1 MNPKLLMLDTRAI
14 IPSWWILLIDP
25 QKQLFCQVLQCKDF
39 FLFLRHKCTLL
50 WLRIVEKNQNLPRN
64 MIRHQFDI
72 TNIVQQWESC
82 GQLWLEMTK
91 TQSLSK
97 ASFRSTASKLLIFLA
112 RVSSVIEILDFFGS
126 GLLDLK
132 VSRSQTCPPLVLK
145 TWEVFRSVWTMLH
158 FKFLLRLF
166 YFLPVKLQIR
176 TGLGSKISRRL
187 LQLPL

>member
-1 MNPKLLMLDTRAI
+1 MLPHLVLKHMQAFSDYLWRGFSCQFIFKNQFVNPKLLMWDTRAI

-91 TQSLSK
+91 TQSLST
-97 ASFRSTASKLLIFLA
+97 ASFRSTADISCL
-112 RVSSVIEILDFFGS
+112 SILS
-126 GLLDLK
+126 YRN
-132 VSRSQTCPPLVLK
+132 SRLYGNNT
-145 TWEVFRSVWTMLH
+145 
-158 FKFLLRLF
+158 
-166 YFLPVKLQIR
+166 
-176 TGLGSKISRRL
+176 
-187 LQLPL
+187 